1 MRYAVLD
8 RATNHL
14 HERTR
19 LVGTL
24 MTPPRAAGS
33 RRQAFLSTLPVGM
46 TELVLLFSS
55 GGSGYSAE
63 LIRSE
68 QG

>member
-14 HERTR
+14 DERTR

-55 GGSGYSAE
+55 GESGYSAE

-68 QG
+68 QE